1 VQLLGVVGADVVLA
15 DSGVVGADVVLA
27 GSGVVGADVVLGD
40 SGVVGADVVLGD
52 LGVVGAVVVLGDHG
66 IVGAGVV
73 LGDLVKRAVAVTAR
87 AARKTSRAAPQRITS
102 AMVGQRRSG
111 ELGVGCKSLL
121 ILSYLG
127 IWKQ

>member
-52 LGVVGAVVVLGDHG
+52 LGVVGA
-66 IVGAGVV
+66 GVV
-73 LGDLVKRAVAVTAR
+73 LADLVQRAVAVTAR
-87 AARKTSRAAPQRITS
+87 AARKTSRAAPQRVTS

-121 ILSYLG
+121 ILYYSG